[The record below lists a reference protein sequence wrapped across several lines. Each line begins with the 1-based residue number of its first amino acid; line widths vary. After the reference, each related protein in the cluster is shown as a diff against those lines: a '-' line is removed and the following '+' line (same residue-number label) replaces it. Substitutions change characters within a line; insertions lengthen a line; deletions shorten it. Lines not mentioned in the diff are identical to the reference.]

1 MGFAT
6 GFNTGWGAVSDTVK
20 EYERLKQKRE
30 FEAAQK
36 EKEFQKYTPQQGE
49 FLRGLGAET
58 VDVGGE
64 AKPRYQFDIDPG
76 STNYRVKEIMYPDA
90 PTRTEGMSFGGPM
103 YEEAA
108 APARR
113 SREEIARMYTVGT
126 PYDGPVDLKG
136 EPIYPPDVAMGGD
149 NGRGL
154 TARDT
159 GISRPANTVSPRPE
173 DSGLYSQLLNRYG
186 ETVTMTPGA
195 TEYLGK
201 TYEGGLSASQRDAAL
216 MNRYADIIAT
226 TNPMEAMKLRTM
238 AKQEERAQA
247 GESRA
252 AKEFD
257 LRTKI
262 SDYQLKAYERGEKQD
277 TAEDKLLEDIK
288 ADPSIMR
295 GDWATV
301 AAKYG
306 IRPERFN
313 KITEG
318 VLGLEKGKIQQMTMA
333 VEKAYRNS
341 KGNLNTFLQSTLDD
355 DDYDP
360 TSHMVARKGPNGGV
374 IIDVVETVVGGKNGK
389 IKQAG
394 KVISSL
400 PEQANE
406 LEALDTAYAVLAS
419 PGQAAQ
425 TALKN
430 QKAREE
436 LAYMR
441 KHGNYFESMGEAY
454 KSGARGGRADT
465 TERDISGRVTALNSI
480 LTQNRETIKDIDTQL
495 KDLGSRKD
503 EASLKQKDALI
514 KQRNDLNQDSEE
526 IRKELSG
533 IRRPSKFSGDGG
545 GLSRDGYQAGD
556 VVSYIDPSGKTVQ
569 ARFKGGENKQANWE
583 PITAGSTTD
592 TPASKGLEKPSGK
605 GMSEKDYENWI
616 DDKLIGTFTS
626 RLQELQLIAKDN
638 PNPQIRAAAQRL
650 LEKEKTRPQAG
661 GVDAPL

>member
-6 GFNTGWGAVSDTVK
+6 GFRTGYEAVSDTVK

-49 FLRGLGAET
+49 YLRGLASET

-64 AKPRYQFDIDPG
+64 ARPRYQFDIDPG
-76 STNYRVKEIMYPDA
+76 STNYRVREIMYPDA
-90 PTRTEGMSFGGPM
+90 PTRTEGMSFGGPA

-108 APARR
+108 APASR
-113 SREEIARMYTVGT
+113 SSEEIARMYAVGVPLNT
-126 PYDGPVDLKG
+126 ARNDTTG
-136 EPIYPPDVAMGGD
+136 EPIYAPAPSVAMGSD
-149 NGRGL
+149 AGRGL

-186 ETVTMTPGA
+186 ETETMTPGA

-201 TYEGGLSASQRDAAL
+201 TYKGGLSASQRDAAL
-216 MNRYADIIAT
+216 MNRYADIIAKD
-226 TNPMEAMKLRTM
+226 NPMEAMRLRTM

-247 GESRA
+247 QEGRA
-252 AKEFD
+252 AQEFD
-257 LRTKI
+257 IRQKI
-262 SDYQLKAYERGEKQD
+262 SDFQLKTYERGEKQD
-277 TAEDKLLEDIK
+277 VAEDKLLEDIK
-288 ADPSIMR
+288 ANPSMMQ
-295 GDWATV
+295 GDWAAI

-341 KGNLNTFLQSTLDD
+341 KGDLNKFLQSTLED

-374 IIDVVETVVGGKNGK
+374 IIDIVETVAAGKDGK

-400 PEQANE
+400 PEQANQ
-406 LEALDTAYAVLAS
+406 LEALDVAYAMLAN

-425 TALKN
+425 TALN
-430 QKAREE
+430 LQKTKAEIEAKRASTAKDYAGANYYNAGGKTSYEVAGFDTDNTPILFNRQTGEMGRKDGKPIQSPDFTKKFRSAEDASISKREE
-436 LAYMR
+436 IAYSQLLQSDEW
-441 KHGNYFESMGEAY
+441 KNA
-454 KSGARGGRADT
+454 K
-465 TERDISGRVTALNSI
+465 
-480 LTQNRETIKDIDTQL
+480 TQKQRS
-495 KDLGSRKD
+495 DL
-503 EASLKQKDALI
+503 LI
-514 KQRNDLNQDSEE
+514 KYNLDPL
-526 IRKELSG
+526 KFG
-533 IRRPSKFSGDGG
+533 IEAIPGG
-545 GLSRDGYQAGD
+545 GWD
-556 VVSYIDPSGKTVQ
+556 
-569 ARFKGGENKQANWE
+569 
-583 PITAGSTTD
+583 
-592 TPASKGLEKPSGK
+592 
-605 GMSEKDYENWI
+605 
-616 DDKLIGTFTS
+616 
-626 RLQELQLIAKDN
+626 
-638 PNPQIRAAAQRL
+638 
-650 LEKEKTRPQAG
+650 
-661 GVDAPL
+661 